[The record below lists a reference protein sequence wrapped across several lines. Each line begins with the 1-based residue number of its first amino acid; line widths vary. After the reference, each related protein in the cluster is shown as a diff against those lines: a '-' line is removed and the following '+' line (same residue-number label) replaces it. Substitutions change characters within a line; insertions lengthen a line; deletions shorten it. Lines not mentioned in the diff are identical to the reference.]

1 MRPFRNLKAGSVI
14 AEELNK
20 IFQRDFDFG
29 GALVTLT
36 SVGVSEDMA
45 DATVK
50 ISILPFEKEVEIYKM
65 IEGRRREIQGK
76 LLRKMNIK
84 PMPRLEFVIDQAKQ
98 DGAVPKW

>member
-14 AEELNK
+14 QEELNK

-29 GALVTLT
+29 DAFVTIT
-36 SVGVSEDMA
+36 SIAVADDMSSAQVKVS
-45 DATVK
+45 V
-50 ISILPFEKEVEIYKM
+50 LPFEKEIEIYKM

-84 PMPRLEFVIDQAKQ
+84 PMPKLAFGIDQGSQ
-98 DGAVPKW
+98 DK